1 MAKERECITTNIWH
15 EEAEA
20 DNPFAAKA
28 AYCSGY
34 DVYGE
39 LLGKVSWSEYIYL
52 LFKLEKPQPWQS
64 SLLESVAVAIA
75 NPGPRDLSVRAAM
88 NGGVGGSTAA
98 SCLMA
103 ALAPGAGKNGG
114 AREVYQVMRLWQQCE
129 FELSQWQQQLADYQD
144 EQAVEVWPAS
154 EHPPGFDPYGA
165 SCATPVLQTLDY
177 LTNLCPQEGALAYLS
192 SQRTQFE
199 KAADC
204 PLGMTGVIAAAF
216 TDLQMTEDQAEM
228 LFLLLRLPGAA
239 VHSLEQKKLGWRKYP
254 FFGDGLTLTNDPG
267 PAPQKDKLQAVL

>member
-1 MAKERECITTNIWH
+1 MAKEKEKITTKIWY
-15 EEAEA
+15 EEPEA
-20 DNPFAAKA
+20 DNPFAAKVS
-28 AYCSGY
+28 YCSGY

-39 LLGKVSWSEYIYL
+39 LLGKISWPEYIYL
-52 LFKLEKPQPWQS
+52 LFKLEKPQAWQAE
-64 SLLESVAVAIA
+64 LIEAVAVAIA

-114 AREVYQVMRLWQQCE
+114 AREVYQVMRLWQQCQ
-129 FELSQWQQQLADYQD
+129 FDLQLWQQNLSDYKD
-144 EQAVEVWPAS
+144 ELAVEVWPAS

-165 SCATPVLQTLDY
+165 SCATPVLQTLKH
-177 LTNLCPQEGALAYLS
+177 LTTIYSDGALAYLS
-192 SQRTQFE
+192 SKREQLERS
-199 KAADC
+199 ANC

-216 TDLQMTEDQAEM
+216 TDLELSDEQAEM

-239 VHSLEQKKLGWRKYP
+239 VHALEQKKLGWRKYP

-267 PAPQKDKLQAVL
+267 PVQPVQEAL

>member
-1 MAKERECITTNIWH
+1 MAKEKEKITTKIWY
-15 EEAEA
+15 EEPEA
-20 DNPFAAKA
+20 DNPFAAKVS
-28 AYCSGY
+28 YCSGY

-39 LLGKVSWSEYIYL
+39 LLGKISWPEYIYL
-52 LFKLEKPQPWQS
+52 LFKLEKPQAWQAE
-64 SLLESVAVAIA
+64 LIEAVAVAIA

-114 AREVYQVMRLWQQCE
+114 AREVYQVMRLWQQCQ
-129 FELSQWQQQLADYQD
+129 FDMQLWQQNLSDYKD
-144 EQAVEVWPAS
+144 EVAVEVWPAS

-165 SCATPVLQTLDY
+165 SCATPVLQTLKH
-177 LTNLCPQEGALAYLS
+177 LTAIYSGGALAYLS
-192 SQRTQFE
+192 SKREQLERS
-199 KAADC
+199 AHC

-216 TDLQMTEDQAEM
+216 TDLELTDEQAEM

-267 PAPQKDKLQAVL
+267 PVSVKEVLQEAL

>member
-1 MAKERECITTNIWH
+1 MAKEKEKITTKIWQ
-15 EEAEA
+15 EEPEA
-20 DNPFAAKA
+20 DNPFVAKT

-114 AREVYQVMRLWQQCE
+114 AREVYQVMRLWQQCQ
-129 FELSQWQQQLADYQD
+129 FDLQLWQQNLSNYKD
-144 EQAVEVWPAS
+144 EVAVEVWPAS

-165 SCATPVLQTLDY
+165 SCATPVLQILKH
-177 LTNLCPQEGALAYLS
+177 LTAIYPGGALAYLS
-192 SQRTQFE
+192 SKREQLERS
-199 KAADC
+199 ANC

-216 TDLQMTEDQAEM
+216 TDLELSDEQAEM

-239 VHSLEQKKLGWRKYP
+239 VHALEQKKLGWRKYP

-267 PAPQKDKLQAVL
+267 PVKDKEALQEAL

>member
-1 MAKERECITTNIWH
+1 MTDTKENITTKIWY
-15 EEAEA
+15 EEPES
-20 DNPFAAKA
+20 DNPFASKTS
-28 AYCSGY
+28 YCSGY
-34 DVYGE
+34 DVYGD

-64 SLLESVAVAIA
+64 KLIESIAVAIA

-114 AREVYQVMRLWQQCE
+114 AREVYQVMRLWQQCQ
-129 FELSQWQQQLADYQD
+129 FDLTLWQQKLTDYED

-154 EHPPGFDPYGA
+154 EHSPGFDPYGE
-165 SCATPVLQTLDY
+165 SCATPVLQTLEH
-177 LTNLCPQEGALAYLS
+177 LTKITPDGALTYLS
-192 SQRTQFE
+192 NNRKQLEQYAER
-199 KAADC
+199 
-204 PLGMTGVIAAAF
+204 PLAMTGVIAAAF
-216 TDLQMTEDQAEM
+216 TDLELSDEQAEM

-254 FFGDGLTLTNDPG
+254 FFNDGLKLTDDPG
-267 PAPQKDKLQAVL
+267 PAISKQTLQEAS

>member
-1 MAKERECITTNIWH
+1 MLKEKIITKIWRE
-15 EEAEA
+15 EEEP
-20 DNPFAAKA
+20 DNPFAAKTS
-28 AYCSGY
+28 YCSGY
-34 DVYGE
+34 DVYGD
-39 LLGKVSWSEYIYL
+39 LLGKISWSEYIYL

-64 SLLESVAVAIA
+64 KLLEAIAIAIA

-114 AREVYQVMRLWQQCE
+114 AREVYQVMRLWQRCQ
-129 FELSQWQQQLADYQD
+129 FDLTLWQQNLTDYQD
-144 EQAVEVWPAS
+144 EVDVEVWPKS
-154 EHPPGFDPYGA
+154 EHTPGFDPYGA
-165 SCATPVLQTLDY
+165 SCATPILQTLSH
-177 LTNLCPQEGALAYLS
+177 LTTIYSEGALAYLS
-192 SQRTQFE
+192 ANRTAFE
-199 KAADC
+199 QAADC

-216 TDLQMTEDQAEM
+216 TDLDFTDEQAEM
-228 LFLLLRLPGAA
+228 LFLLLRLPGSA

-267 PAPQKDKLQAVL
+267 PLNSSQTTQKTL

>member
-1 MAKERECITTNIWH
+1 MTKPQEQITTKIWF
-15 EEAEA
+15 EESEP
-20 DNPFAAKA
+20 DNPFAAKVS
-28 AYCSGY
+28 YCSGY

-39 LLGKVSWSEYIYL
+39 LLGKVSWAEYIYL
-52 LFKLEKPQPWQS
+52 LFKLEKPQLWQAA
-64 SLLESVAVAIA
+64 LLEAVAIAIA

-114 AREVYQVMRLWQQCE
+114 AREVYQVMRLWQQCQYD
-129 FELSQWQQQLADYQD
+129 LTRWQQQLANYED

-154 EHPPGFDPYGA
+154 EHTPGFDPHGA
-165 SCATPVLQTLDY
+165 SCATPVLKTLEH
-177 LTNLCPQEGALAYLS
+177 LTSIYPQGALAYLAKH
-192 SQRTQFE
+192 RATFE
-199 KAADC
+199 TSADC

-216 TDLQMTEDQAEM
+216 TDLELSDEQAEM

-239 VHSLEQKKLGWRKYP
+239 AHSLEQKKLGWRKYP
-254 FFGDGLTLTNDPG
+254 FFGNCLTLTDDPG
-267 PAPQKDKLQAVL
+267 PKIQKHQLKKAS

>member
-1 MAKERECITTNIWH
+1 MAKEKEKITTKIWY
-15 EEAEA
+15 EEPEA
-20 DNPFAAKA
+20 DNPFAAKVS
-28 AYCSGY
+28 YCSGY
-34 DVYGE
+34 DVYGD
-39 LLGKVSWSEYIYL
+39 LLGKISWPEYIYL
-52 LFKLEKPQPWQS
+52 LFKLEKPQAWQTE
-64 SLLESVAVAIA
+64 LIEAVAVAIA

-114 AREVYQVMRLWQQCE
+114 AREVYQVMRLWQQCQ
-129 FELSQWQQQLADYQD
+129 FDLQLWQQNLSNYKD
-144 EQAVEVWPAS
+144 EVAVEVWPAS

-165 SCATPVLQTLDY
+165 SCATPVLQTLKH
-177 LTNLCPQEGALAYLS
+177 LTAIYSDGALAYLS
-192 SQRTQFE
+192 SKREQLE
-199 KAADC
+199 HSANC

-216 TDLQMTEDQAEM
+216 TDLELNDEQAEM

-239 VHSLEQKKLGWRKYP
+239 VHALEQKKLGWRKYP

-267 PAPQKDKLQAVL
+267 SVKDKEVLQEAL

>member
-1 MAKERECITTNIWH
+1 MTKPQERITTKIWF
-15 EEAEA
+15 EEAEI
-20 DNPFAAKA
+20 DNPFAAKTS
-28 AYCSGY
+28 YCSGY
-34 DVYGE
+34 DVYGD
-39 LLGKVSWSEYIYL
+39 LLGKISWAEYIYL
-52 LFKLEKPQPWQS
+52 LFKLEKPASWQS
-64 SLLESVAVAIA
+64 ALIESVAIAIA

-114 AREVYQVMRLWQQCE
+114 AREVYQVMRLWQQCKYD
-129 FELSQWQQQLADYQD
+129 LSLWQQKLTNYED

-154 EHPPGFDPYGA
+154 EHSPGFDPYGA
-165 SCATPVLQTLDY
+165 SCATTVLQTLDH
-177 LTNLCPQEGALAYLS
+177 LTNIYSEGALAYLS
-192 SQRTQFE
+192 TNRIQLEQF
-199 KAADC
+199 ANC

-216 TDLQMTEDQAEM
+216 TDLDLSDEQAEM
-228 LFLLLRLPGAA
+228 LFLILRLPGAA

-267 PAPQKDKLQAVL
+267 PTTLEPTLQEAP